1 MQQVNSTIRLAR
13 HIITRRLTVAV
24 GLGLLAGLGVVGPV
38 FGATLYWSGD
48 GVNNG
53 GNGTWDTTSSTNWG
67 ASDGG
72 PYNQT
77 WNNSNL
83 DTAIFQN
90 TYEVGWFGYTVTL
103 GANVTAG
110 RLQAVNSGST
120 TTTIDPDVGGLYKI
134 TLDATGGSTTI
145 DDSDDPLIINA
156 PIELTGSAQQFRG
169 NVTVNGVI
177 SGNQA
182 LSYYTSAATALT
194 LSGNNTFTGGF
205 TLYYDRK
212 VVVGHDNALGTG
224 DFTVDAFGRT
234 YYLAATNGDRTID
247 NNFAGQNWH
256 QTYVFQGTDDL
267 TFTGSFAAKAYTPGS
282 SAAVNVQEA
291 GTVVTFDDFNTVA
304 SGTTGDG
311 FKKLGAGTM
320 VINGFAHANTPLP
333 FTVEG
338 GSLLVNTAAT
348 MGAVNVASGATLGGT
363 GTIALASG
371 AELTVTNGA
380 SLAPG
385 ASVGT
390 LTITNGPLNFAE
402 NAIYEWEYDAGT
414 ADLVQVYGDLVL
426 PSVATVN
433 VTEIS
438 GPAPNPATIFS
449 ATSLSGPGAADV
461 SGWVITGDATPS
473 AAVEISGTDVVLTGV
488 SPAAGTVVSIK

>member
-1 MQQVNSTIRLAR
+1 
-13 HIITRRLTVAV
+13 
-24 GLGLLAGLGVVGPV
+24 
-38 FGATLYWSGD
+38 
-48 GVNNG
+48 
-53 GNGTWDTTSSTNWG
+53 
-67 ASDGG
+67 
-72 PYNQT
+72 
-77 WNNSNL
+77 
-83 DTAIFQN
+83 
-90 TYEVGWFGYTVTL
+90 
-103 GANVTAG
+103 
-110 RLQAVNSGST
+110 
-120 TTTIDPDVGGLYKI
+120 
-134 TLDATGGSTTI
+134 
-145 DDSDDPLIINA
+145 
-156 PIELTGSAQQFRG
+156 
-169 NVTVNGVI
+169 
-177 SGNQA
+177 
-182 LSYYTSAATALT
+182 
-194 LSGNNTFTGGF
+194 
-205 TLYYDRK
+205 
-212 VVVGHDNALGTG
+212 
-224 DFTVDAFGRT
+224 
-234 YYLAATNGDRTID
+234 
-247 NNFAGQNWH
+247 
-256 QTYVFQGTDDL
+256 
-267 TFTGSFAAKAYTPGS
+267 
-282 SAAVNVQEA
+282 
-291 GTVVTFDDFNTVA
+291 
-304 SGTTGDG
+304 
-311 FKKLGAGTM
+311 M